1 LVRKSF
7 AYRSFPE
14 HVILGRNT
22 MDLSEIAGWA
32 DRHLQGIGH
41 EQRVVRISST
51 LFDLTR
57 GLHDLAGRERRLL
70 RAAAL
75 VHDVGRS
82 VDKANHPEVGAGM
95 ILRSRSLRLNDSDRR
110 ALAYLTMYHRD
121 EVPEAG
127 DDAIL
132 EEGDDHGSLRKV
144 LALLRAGDALDSRSL
159 ESPRLVFGLKRKNLK
174 ITCVLQD
181 ATGKARRVYERRK
194 KYLLLE
200 EELGC
205 EVEVDVKEGGALR
218 WVA

>member
-1 LVRKSF
+1 M
-7 AYRSFPE
+7 A
-14 HVILGRNT
+14 NT
-22 MDLSEIAGWA
+22 MDLTEIARWA
-32 DRHLQGIGH
+32 EKHLGGIGH
-41 EQRVVRISST
+41 EQRVLRNSST

-57 GLHDLAGRERRLL
+57 GLHGLSLAERRAL

-95 ILRSRSLRLNDSDRR
+95 ILRSRSLGLNESDRR

-121 EVPEAG
+121 EVPERG

-132 EEGDDHGSLRKV
+132 DDDDDHDSLRKI
-144 LALLRAGDALDSRSL
+144 LALLRTADALDSRSL
-159 ESPRLVFGLKRKNLK
+159 ESPRLVFGLKRKRLK
-174 ITCVLQD
+174 IICTLQE
-181 ATGKARRVYERRK
+181 ATGKARRIYERRK

-205 EVEVDVKEGGALR
+205 EVEVEVREGRVLQ